1 MGQRFRGRKKKVD
14 VIVVSALTREHL
26 LWSRECCLSESSQ
39 YSLEVFFIALNKFW
53 FSIGGRLSKAP
64 GLSNKLHKTLT

>member
-1 MGQRFRGRKKKVD
+1 M
-14 VIVVSALTREHL
+14 REHL

-53 FSIGGRLSKAP
+53 YVQYREDVCQR
-64 GLSNKLHKTLT
+64 GLP